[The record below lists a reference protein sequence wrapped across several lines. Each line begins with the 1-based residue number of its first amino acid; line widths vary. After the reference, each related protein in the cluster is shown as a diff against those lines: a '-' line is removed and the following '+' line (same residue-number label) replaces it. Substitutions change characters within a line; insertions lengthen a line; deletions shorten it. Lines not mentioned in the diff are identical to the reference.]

1 MYGLLLRRTPEL
13 GMQPLRLDDDHTIRA
28 IGILADVLDQMAG
41 PALLEC
47 TLASKA
53 LRQVVVTRSQPG
65 FDFAARAFSTLSP
78 DLRRQIADNAN
89 AAARTRR
96 IQPPPRVEEPQHQ
109 PTSFLDALNNRGRAK
124 PR

>member
-1 MYGLLLRRTPEL
+1 MEL
-13 GMQPLRLDDDHTIRA
+13 LRLDDDNTIQA

-78 DLRRQIADNAN
+78 DLRRQIADNAT
-89 AAARTRR
+89 AAARASHDR
-96 IQPPPRVEEPQHQ
+96 PPAPPRPRMEESVQ